1 MKSRWVRLQTKIQ
14 HPYVEINP
22 KICRGSPTVAGTRI
36 RVADI
41 AIEYEYMN
49 YTPDDI
55 VNAHPHLK
63 LEQVHDALSY
73 YYEHQTEIDCKIKED
88 EEFVEKLRQSQR

>member
-1 MKSRWVRLQTKIQ
+1 M
-14 HPYVEINP
+14 
-22 KICRGSPTVAGTRI
+22 AGTRI
-36 RVADI
+36 RIVDI
-41 AIEYEYMN
+41 AVEYEYMN

-73 YYEHQTEIDCKIKED
+73 YYEHQAEIDGKIRED

>member
-1 MKSRWVRLQTKIQ
+1 
-14 HPYVEINP
+14 
-22 KICRGSPTVAGTRI
+22 VAGTRI

-41 AIEYEYMN
+41 AVEYEYMN
-49 YTPDDI
+49 NTPDDI

-73 YYEHQTEIDCKIKED
+73 YYEHRAEIDCKIKED
-88 EEFVEKLRQSQR
+88 EAFVEKLRSQR